1 MGQSLAQQVIPPSDV
16 YWPSATSRKNTGSP
30 PPNRKMKYG
39 IRNAPVEERQQKSSE
54 LCSEG
59 FVIHSDGWL
68 LPTSTVFIT
77 KVRETPDIP

>member
-39 IRNAPVEERQQKSSE
+39 IRNAPVEERKQNGSG

-59 FVIHSDGWL
+59 LGSHADGRL
-68 LPTSTVFIT
+68 LPTSTVLIT